1 MQNKWNIEI
10 SKYHVWYPRV
20 CISCFM
26 SVLEFNCFFMSAK
39 HRCVWMTS
47 ELLLW
52 HLTWHGL
59 PQRWWGL
66 DQEHNLWKRIGWLAN
81 HQLIGFAMLLVRL
94 AGLRL
99 GGKSTSVWFVQDQV
113 QPNQITWG
121 ETYWLTMSF
130 HVLENLYWIY
140 IQAPCRRSAPPKP
153 FSAAPAGALFFQ
165 IFKRG
170 YVYCRQTNLKLRIQT
185 SKTCFQGR
193 ITKCIQTTRVQLYIK
208 HCKVIH
214 M

>member
-1 MQNKWNIEI
+1 
-10 SKYHVWYPRV
+10 
-20 CISCFM
+20 
-26 SVLEFNCFFMSAK
+26 
-39 HRCVWMTS
+39 MTS

-59 PQRWWGL
+59 PQSWWGL

-81 HQLIGFAMLLVRL
+81 HQLIGFAMLLVRF

-99 GGKSTSVWFVQDQV
+99 GGKSTSAGFVQDQV

-121 ETYWLTMSF
+121 IETYWQCLCMSWKT
-130 HVLENLYWIY
+130 YIWIY

-153 FSAAPAGALFFQ
+153 FSAAPAGALF
-165 IFKRG
+165 FKRG

-214 M
+214 NTNAACITTI